1 VSASKFQKFMNRAG
15 GAKKETM
22 ASSSESSRAS
32 RRDNVAFALEDVNLY
47 YGDFQALND
56 ITFDLPTHQVTAFI
70 GPSGCGK
77 STLLRCFNRMND
89 LIDNCRVEGAIYR
102 NGVDIYGDSV
112 DVVDLRTHVGMVFQ
126 QPNPFPK
133 SIYDNVAYGLV
144 CQGVRSKKVLD
155 EAVESSLKKAA
166 GTDTTD
172 MLRVGRPTVRLRNSR
187 LLFLNFLL
195 WRMEAGRMD
204 VFRTFDAGL

>member
-1 VSASKFQKFMNRAG
+1 MSASKLKKIMNRAG
-15 GAKKETM
+15 GTKKETM
-22 ASSSESSRAS
+22 ASTSHSSEISQ
-32 RRDNVAFALEDVNLY
+32 RDHIAFALEDVNLF
-47 YGDFQALND
+47 YGDFQALRD
-56 ITFDLPTHQVTAFI
+56 ITFDLPAHQVTAFI

-89 LIDNCRVEGAIYR
+89 LIDNCRIEGAIYR
-102 NGVDIYGDSV
+102 NGVNINSDSV

-155 EAVESSLKKAA
+155 EAVASSLKKAA
-166 GTDTTD
+166 LWDEVKD
-172 MLRVGRPTVRLRNSR
+172 HLRRDATQLSGGRSNAFVSPAPSPCNPMSS
-187 LLFLNFLL
+187 
-195 WRMEAGRMD
+195 
-204 VFRTFDAGL
+204 

>member
-1 VSASKFQKFMNRAG
+1 MSASKFQKFMNRAG

-77 STLLRCFNRMND
+77 TTIARIIAALDVPTGTEVTVVPLTYAVASDLAPTLQK
-89 LIDNCRVEGAIYR
+89 LIDMQTVTSGGPGAP
-102 NGVDIYGDSV
+102 GVQQTFGGSGAMRAVILPETASNSPDRSQPAASCPEDIAIS
-112 DVVDLRTHVGMVFQ
+112 
-126 QPNPFPK
+126 
-133 SIYDNVAYGLV
+133 
-144 CQGVRSKKVLD
+144 RSGG
-155 EAVESSLKKAA
+155 SSGTTGFLK
-166 GTDTTD
+166 
-172 MLRVGRPTVRLRNSR
+172 
-187 LLFLNFLL
+187 
-195 WRMEAGRMD
+195 
-204 VFRTFDAGL
+204 